1 MVLGPVFK
9 KRSLITYS
17 VQINFLKNSNRFLFI
32 LFSSDREGAGVRDL
46 ERGPGSNELRRDG
59 NQRRLRRDGHL
70 PVRLRE
76 ALRDSAARGG
86 SDSPG
91 PRCHCSG
98 PVRYRKNL
106 HDWPHRLPDRRYQQ
120 QRVRPLKSL
129 FSFPFCTSFFLC
141 FLN

>member
-59 NQRRLRRDGHL
+59 NQR
-70 PVRLRE
+70 
-76 ALRDSAARGG
+76 
-86 SDSPG
+86 
-91 PRCHCSG
+91 
-98 PVRYRKNL
+98 
-106 HDWPHRLPDRRYQQ
+106 
-120 QRVRPLKSL
+120 
-129 FSFPFCTSFFLC
+129 
-141 FLN
+141 